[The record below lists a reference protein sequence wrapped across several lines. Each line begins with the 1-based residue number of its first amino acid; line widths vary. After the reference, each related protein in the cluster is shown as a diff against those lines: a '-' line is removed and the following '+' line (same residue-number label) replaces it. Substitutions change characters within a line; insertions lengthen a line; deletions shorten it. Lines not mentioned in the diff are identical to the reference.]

1 MTTIR
6 VLHVDD
12 EADIREV
19 VEISLGLAPDFA
31 TRSCGS
37 GKEALAVAVD
47 WPPDIILLDVMMPV
61 MDGLAT
67 LARLRDNAQTASIP
81 VIFMTARAQAREL
94 DLFRS
99 LGAVGVIPKPFDPMT
114 LAASVRSYVQPAED
128 PLDKLRSVFLQ
139 RVEKDVAT
147 LAEHRSVLKGGTDTP
162 ATLAGI
168 RGIAHGLAGAG
179 GIYGFAEISDAAAA
193 LEEAIVVDLYCP
205 SSGGGIVSALDR
217 LISRADMNSALT
229 HGSGASRAFYH
240 NWAGE
245 LTMIADLES
254 GITKEKTSE
263 TSALQFIEKR
273 TLRNAPTSSIYEHA
287 H

>member
-1 MTTIR
+1 MTPIR

-19 VEISLGLAPDFA
+19 VELSLALAPDFA

-37 GKEALAVAVD
+37 GQEALAVAAD
-47 WPPDIILLDVMMPV
+47 WQPDIILLDGMMPV
-61 MDGLAT
+61 MDGPAT
-67 LARLRDNAQTASIP
+67 LARLRDNSQTASIP

-114 LAASVRSYVQPAED
+114 LAASVRSYVQPADD
-128 PLDKLRSVFLQ
+128 PLDKLRSVFLE
-139 RVEKDVAT
+139 RVKKDAAT
-147 LAEHRSVLKGGTDTP
+147 LAEHRSVLKDGTP

-193 LEEAIVVDLYCP
+193 LEDAIVVDLECP
-205 SSGGGIVSALDR
+205 SSGGAIVSALDR
-217 LISRADMNSALT
+217 LISCAE
-229 HGSGASRAFYH
+229 SRA
-240 NWAGE
+240 
-245 LTMIADLES
+245 
-254 GITKEKTSE
+254 
-263 TSALQFIEKR
+263 
-273 TLRNAPTSSIYEHA
+273 
-287 H
+287 